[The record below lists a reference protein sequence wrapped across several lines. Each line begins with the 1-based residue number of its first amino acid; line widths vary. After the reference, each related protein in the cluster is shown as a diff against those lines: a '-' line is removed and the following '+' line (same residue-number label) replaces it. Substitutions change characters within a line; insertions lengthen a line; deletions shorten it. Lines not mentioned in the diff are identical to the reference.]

1 MMSTLKQLGEGLVI
15 SYLSISEKRNS
26 VCVAT
31 VNDVGSRAAKRG
43 ISYILP

>member
-1 MMSTLKQLGEGLVI
+1 MMLALEQLGEGLVI
-15 SYLSISEKRNS
+15 SYLEYLKKHNS

-31 VNDVGSRAAKRG
+31 VNDVGSRAARRG